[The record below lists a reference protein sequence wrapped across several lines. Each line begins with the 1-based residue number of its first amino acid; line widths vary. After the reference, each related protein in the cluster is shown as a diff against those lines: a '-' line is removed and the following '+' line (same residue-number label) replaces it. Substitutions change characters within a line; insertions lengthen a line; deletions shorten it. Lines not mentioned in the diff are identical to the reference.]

1 MHMKKIASHQI
12 MNLFLS
18 DENDNESI
26 SNAVLGINNE
36 DGDCECS
43 VEKIFPYQVEEYGVN
58 NR

>member
-1 MHMKKIASHQI
+1 MHMKKISSHQI
-12 MNLFLS
+12 MTLFLS

-26 SNAVLGINNE
+26 SSSALRINNE

-43 VEKIFPYQVEEYGVN
+43 VEEIFLFYMENDIN